1 MNYERKCICILCQA
15 GFHTPLLFVPKVKR
29 FPEVELCTVLGALEQ
44 LYVVIWIMFTFI
56 SINVLKHVF

>member
-1 MNYERKCICILCQA
+1 M
-15 GFHTPLLFVPKVKR
+15 LFVPKVKR